1 MFKKAYQTIKYWC
14 PIPAAVLILAAP
26 AAVGLHAAF
35 WQSTALSD
43 FFNYHISYYIRLV
56 LATLTSPLPFSLFET
71 FLLSLPLIIASV
83 LIFCFSHLS
92 TMRSIVRCFCSL
104 LAFSAAVYLLFV
116 FGWAP
121 TYSGVTLD
129 RHLDLKR
136 QEVSADELYDS
147 AVYMLD
153 RCDELLDEIDF
164 HYGRESVMPYS
175 LDEMN
180 RRLNVAYAR
189 AAEDYDFIRPLR
201 ANVKYVLLSE
211 PMTYTHLSG
220 VYTFFS
226 GEANINIHFPEY
238 SLPFTAAHE
247 MSHQRGIARENE
259 ANFMAFLVCL
269 ESGDPYIRYSGF
281 LNMYEYIAN
290 ALYSADSARYF
301 SLLSSMDRRIY
312 GELVAYSRFFDR
324 YRESK
329 VSEVSES
336 INDTYLKIQGQP
348 AGTKSYGLVVDLAVA
363 YVHACEESKDA

>member
-1 MFKKAYQTIKYWC
+1 MFKKAYQKLRLWC
-14 PIPAAVLILAAP
+14 PIPAAVLILAAL

-43 FFNYHISYYIRLV
+43 FFNYHISHYVRLI
-56 LATLTSPLPFSLFET
+56 LAKLTSPLPFSLFET
-71 FLLSLPLIIASV
+71 FLLSLPLLFVSV
-83 LIFCFSHLS
+83 LVFFFRRMT
-92 TMRSIVRCFCSL
+92 TMRRIVRCICTL
-104 LAFSAAVYLLFV
+104 LACGAVIYLLFV

-121 TYSGVTLD
+121 TYSGITLD
-129 RHLDLKR
+129 RHLELER
-136 QEVSADELYDS
+136 REVSADELYDS

-153 RCDELLDEIDF
+153 HCGELLSGIDF
-164 HYGRESVMPYS
+164 HYGQESVMPYS

-180 RRLNVAYAR
+180 RRLNAAYVR
-189 AAEDYDFIRPLR
+189 AAERYDFIRPMK

-269 ESGDPYIRYSGF
+269 ESGDPYIRYSGY

-290 ALYSADSARYF
+290 ALYSADSDRYF

-312 GELVAYSRFFDR
+312 GELVAYSRFFDK

-329 VSEVSES
+329 ASEVSES
-336 INDTYLKIQGQP
+336 INDTYLKMQGQP

-363 YVHACEESKDA
+363 YVRACEESEGA